1 MTYDNADPT
10 AYLRSLWTDEE
21 ASSNATIENVQGIY
35 VSSDRDDDLQQRLQR
50 LVLNAAR
57 RRDPRLPHSADNRA
71 PGKGLTIV
79 GASGAGKSTLLQETF
94 KSNTHFFPNYAD
106 REAWC
111 PLVSIG
117 APAPCTLLQLATR
130 ILERLGY
137 DTARVLKENVAW
149 LRVRDQLQLQ
159 KILFLHIDD
168 PQHVLHQLSEEE
180 VQKVR
185 DTLKDLMTSL
195 DWPVQLILSGLP
207 ELIPFVRKDRQLRR
221 RLRFMHLDRL
231 SSEIHTEFV
240 AEAVV
245 KYTETAGIKLDIA
258 AEDALANRLMH
269 AGQYEMGI
277 TLEILGEAIECALE
291 RRGRKLTLE
300 DFADAYAARNLMP
313 DDQNPFLARAW
324 DTIDTSL
331 LQPKEP
337 GKDDEEDDGEFTQT
351 PQAKRQRRRKR
362 K

>member
-1 MTYDNADPT
+1 MTYDNTDPA
-10 AYLRSLWTDEE
+10 AYLRSLWTGKE
-21 ASSNATIENVQGIY
+21 AASNATIENVQGIY

-50 LVLNAAR
+50 LALNAAR

-71 PGKGLTIV
+71 PGKGLAIV
-79 GASGAGKSTLLQETF
+79 GASGAGKSTLLQEAF
-94 KSNTHFFPNYAD
+94 KSNTRFFPNYAD

-111 PLVSIG
+111 PLVSVG
-117 APAPCTLLQLATR
+117 APAPCTLLQLAMR

-137 DTARVLKENVAW
+137 DTARSLKENVAW

-168 PQHVLHQLSEEE
+168 LQHVLHQLSEEE

-195 DWPVQLILSGLP
+195 DWPVQLVLSGLP
-207 ELIPFVRKDRQLRR
+207 ELVPFVRKDRQLRR
-221 RLRFMHLDRL
+221 RLRFMRLERL
-231 SSEIHTEFV
+231 SPEVDAEFV
-240 AEAVV
+240 GEAIN
-245 KYTETAGIKLDIA
+245 KYAETAGLKSDIGP
-258 AEDALANRLMH
+258 EEALANRLMH

-277 TLEILGEAIECALE
+277 TLEILGEAIECAIE
-291 RRGRKLTLE
+291 RHSRKLVLD

-324 DTIDTSL
+324 DTVDTTL

-337 GKDDEEDDGEFTQT
+337 GEDDEEDGEFSQT
-351 PQAKRQRRRKR
+351 PQGKRQRRRKR